1 MIVYLVRHG
10 ETFANRE
17 DVVLGRGDSP
27 LTPSGIEA
35 LEALAA
41 RLSGLQIR
49 RVLASPL
56 GRAAASARLMA
67 ERLGATVILC
77 AGLAELSCGEWEG
90 KPRRVVLPDGGA
102 LRSSWSD
109 APPGGESYK
118 NAEARVEEVV
128 GGIRS
133 GPDAGP
139 LLVVGHSVV
148 NRVFL
153 KVWLGLAPER
163 ALPIRHPFDLVYV
176 LRGSEI
182 PRWFDASGRAGSGL
196 VTWPDSL

>member
-1 MIVYLVRHG
+1 MIVYLARHG

-17 DVVLGRGDSP
+17 NVVLGRGDSP
-27 LTPSGIEA
+27 LTSLGIEA

-49 RVLASPL
+49 RVLTSPL
-56 GRAAASARLMA
+56 DRAAASAQLMA
-67 ERLGATVILC
+67 GRLGATVTVC
-77 AGLAELSCGEWEG
+77 DGLAELSCGEWEG
-90 KPRRVVLPDGGA
+90 KPRRVVLPEGGA

-109 APPGGESYK
+109 APPGGESYED
-118 NAEARVEEVV
+118 AEARVKEVV
-128 GGIRS
+128 GGIRA
-133 GPDAGP
+133 GPEADP

-153 KVWLGLAPER
+153 KVWIGSAPDR

-176 LRGSEI
+176 LREGEI

-196 VTWPDSL
+196 VTGPGPF